1 MLKRDGCSGEVVE
14 AEGVRD
20 KEELPA
26 WRPEAL
32 VVREAFESIVRPE
45 TESDD
50 AWSAVEEGGLLM
62 GWEMLVERYMI
73 SFPWTTRL
81 SLDFFRSKVSISTWG
96 DDHRK

>member
-1 MLKRDGCSGEVVE
+1 M
-14 AEGVRD
+14 RD

-32 VVREAFESIVRPE
+32 VVREALESIVRPE

-62 GWEMLVERYMI
+62 GWEMLVER
-73 SFPWTTRL
+73 
-81 SLDFFRSKVSISTWG
+81 
-96 DDHRK
+96 